1 MSPMNPSA
9 IAIIPARGGSKG
21 IPNKNLATV
30 GGISLLARTISA
42 CKLSTKIST
51 TYVSTDSDEIAKV
64 AIECGAEVIRRPQ
77 SIAGDSASS
86 ESALLHAL
94 DEIANTR
101 SLPKYLLFAQC
112 TSPFIQH
119 QDVDGILAVVE
130 SFNCALTVTHNHG
143 FLWKQDQ
150 DGNAVGINHDSLVRL
165 PRQQLDAEFRE
176 TGALYAMEI
185 DEFRKTKHRFFGRI
199 GMFEIPNERSIEIDE
214 PGDLRLANL
223 LDEQH
228 QLEPA
233 DELINKIKAIVFD
246 FDGVMTDDQVYITET
261 GEEMVMASRSDGMG
275 ISALKSA
282 GMNLLILSKERNP
295 VVAKRANKLQIDVI
309 QACDDKLIALQGWL
323 AEVGVPVSEC
333 AYVGNDINDIECMK
347 AVRLAIA
354 PEDCHPLVAQIAHW
368 RLKRAGGK
376 GAIRELSD
384 RFTNR

>member
-21 IPNKNLATV
+21 VPNKNLAPV

-86 ESALLHAL
+86 ESALLNAL

-150 DGNAVGINHDSLVRL
+150 D
-165 PRQQLDAEFRE
+165 
-176 TGALYAMEI
+176 
-185 DEFRKTKHRFFGRI
+185 
-199 GMFEIPNERSIEIDE
+199 
-214 PGDLRLANL
+214 
-223 LDEQH
+223 
-228 QLEPA
+228 
-233 DELINKIKAIVFD
+233 
-246 FDGVMTDDQVYITET
+246 
-261 GEEMVMASRSDGMG
+261 
-275 ISALKSA
+275 
-282 GMNLLILSKERNP
+282 
-295 VVAKRANKLQIDVI
+295 
-309 QACDDKLIALQGWL
+309 
-323 AEVGVPVSEC
+323 
-333 AYVGNDINDIECMK
+333 
-347 AVRLAIA
+347 
-354 PEDCHPLVAQIAHW
+354 
-368 RLKRAGGK
+368 
-376 GAIRELSD
+376 
-384 RFTNR
+384 

>member
-1 MSPMNPSA
+1 MSHMNPTA

-21 IPNKNLATV
+21 IPDKNLATV

-42 CKLSTKIST
+42 CKLSTKISA
-51 TYVSTDSDEIAKV
+51 TYVSTDSDAIAKV

-77 SIAGDSASS
+77 AIAGDSASS

-94 DEIANTR
+94 DEIANVG

-112 TSPFIQH
+112 TSPFIHQ

-143 FLWKQDQ
+143 FLWRQDQ
-150 DGNAVGINHDSLVRL
+150 HGNAVGINHDSQVRL

-214 PGDLRLANL
+214 PADLRLANL

-228 QLEPA
+228 QSTPV
-233 DELINKIKAIVFD
+233 DELINEIKAIVFD

-282 GMNLLILSKERNP
+282 GMHLLILSKERNP
-295 VVAKRANKLQIDVI
+295 VVTKRANKLQIEVI
-309 QACDDKLIALQGWL
+309 QACDNKLAALQDWL
-323 AEVGVPVSEC
+323 DAIGVQLSEC

-354 PEDCHPLVAQIAHW
+354 PVDCHPLVAQVAHW
-368 RLKRAGGK
+368 RLNRAGGK